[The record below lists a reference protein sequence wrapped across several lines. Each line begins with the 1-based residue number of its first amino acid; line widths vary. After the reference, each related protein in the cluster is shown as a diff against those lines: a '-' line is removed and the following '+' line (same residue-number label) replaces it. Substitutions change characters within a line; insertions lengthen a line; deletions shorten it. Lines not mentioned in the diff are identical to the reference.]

1 MSNPDR
7 SVAAPGRLWMRIAR
21 ELLRYPLPVLAAAVS
36 LVGLGATQLA
46 LPWVIKEWVQGP
58 VAQGG
63 VPLTAHAVAA
73 LIIVTLLALF
83 IVSSRSLLVSVDQRL
98 VERLRSAAVDHVL
111 RLEPTTVERYP
122 TGDVMS
128 RVFQDVALLSGLTE
142 TAMKRVLGDGFL
154 MVGALFMMFLLQW
167 RLALAACLLAAVV
180 VFALGATGRVIRRLG
195 AVAQQHLG
203 TLSTILQEQLQGLST
218 IKGYQ
223 TEGFEAAR
231 FSAANRSY
239 RATSIRAG
247 SWAAVLIGSAFL
259 LAATGFV
266 TAVWL
271 GSHQAASGRITVGTL
286 LAFCLYAGLTVEP
299 MRRLAE
305 TQGILQRSLPAAE
318 RLFEL
323 LDLPLQNEAQ
333 GSSTFVPSALRR
345 SVHAPRPGSRG
356 IAVEFEN
363 VHFRYLPDRPLLKG
377 VDLGVPPGDRIAVVA
392 ASGGGK
398 TTLASLLLRFRD
410 PNAGRILLDG
420 ADIRRYPI
428 PELRRL
434 VCVVEQKPFL
444 FSGPLIENLRYGS
457 WDAREDEIRQA
468 IEVCGLQP
476 LVERHPLGINAS
488 LRESGGDLSAGER
501 QRIALAR
508 AIVKNPALLVLDE
521 ATSAIDSQ
529 AEADVFAKLEP
540 WLAQRTVILMA
551 HRLSTVRRV
560 PRIVVLAEG
569 RVSGDGTLDDL
580 VGRGSVFTAL
590 FLDQIEQVPE
600 AFFERHPTLEAA
612 PRDARRVSL
621 TPPEP
626 RG

>member
-1 MSNPDR
+1 
-7 SVAAPGRLWMRIAR
+7 MRIAR
-21 ELLRYPLPVLAAAVS
+21 ELLRYPLPVFAAAVS

-46 LPWVIKEWVQGP
+46 LPWVIKEWLQGP
-58 VAQGG
+58 VAEGG
-63 VPLTAHAVAA
+63 VPLAEHVLAA
-73 LIIVTLLALF
+73 LAIVGLLALF

-98 VERLRSAAVDHVL
+98 VERLRSAAVDHIL
-111 RLEPTTVERYP
+111 RLEPATVERYP

-128 RVFQDVALLSGLTE
+128 RVFQDVALLSGVTG
-142 TAMKRVLGDGFL
+142 TVMQRILGDGLL
-154 MVGALFMMFLLQW
+154 MIGALFMMFLLQW
-167 RLALAACLLAAVV
+167 RLALAACLLAAIV
-180 VFALGATGRVIRRLG
+180 VFALGATGRIIRRLG
-195 AVAQQHLG
+195 AVAQERMG
-203 TLSTILQEQLQGLST
+203 TLSTILQEQLQGFTT

-223 TEGFEAAR
+223 TEAQEAAR
-231 FSAANRSY
+231 FSEVNRSY
-239 RATSIRAG
+239 RDTAVYAGAWSAT
-247 SWAAVLIGSAFL
+247 LIGSAFL
-259 LAATGFV
+259 FAATGFV
-266 TAVWL
+266 AAVWL
-271 GSHQAASGRITVGTL
+271 GSQQVAAGRITVGSL

-305 TQGILQRSLPAAE
+305 TQGFLQRSLPAAE

-323 LDLPLQNEAQ
+323 LDLPLQSDATA
-333 GSSTFVPSALRR
+333 SSMLAPSTPAR
-345 SVHAPRPGSRG
+345 SVHAPRPRSRG

-363 VHFRYLPDRPLLKG
+363 VHFRYLPNRPLLEG
-377 VDLGVPPGDRIAVVA
+377 VDLRVPPGDRIAVVA

-410 PNAGRILLDG
+410 SSAGRILLDG
-420 ADIRRYPI
+420 VDLRSYPI
-428 PELRRL
+428 PELRRM

-457 WDAREDEIRQA
+457 WNAREAEILEA
-468 IEVCGLQP
+468 SDACGLRS

-529 AEADVFAKLEP
+529 AEADVFARLEP

-560 PRIVVLAEG
+560 SRVVVLAGG
-569 RVSGDGTLDDL
+569 RVSGDGTLDEL
-580 VGRGSVFTAL
+580 AGGESVFTTL
-590 FLDQIEQVPE
+590 FCDQLEGAPQV
-600 AFFERHPTLEAA
+600 FL
-612 PRDARRVSL
+612 
-621 TPPEP
+621 EP
-626 RG
+626 RATGGASP

>member
-1 MSNPDR
+1 
-7 SVAAPGRLWMRIAR
+7 MRIAR
-21 ELLRYPLPVLAAAVS
+21 ELLRYPLPVFAAAVS

-46 LPWVIKEWVQGP
+46 LPWVIKEWLQGP
-58 VAQGG
+58 VAEGG
-63 VPLTAHAVAA
+63 VPLAEHVLAA
-73 LIIVTLLALF
+73 LAIVGLLALF

-98 VERLRSAAVDHVL
+98 VERLRSAAVDHIL
-111 RLEPTTVERYP
+111 RLEPATVERYP

-128 RVFQDVALLSGLTE
+128 RVFQDVALLSGVTG
-142 TAMKRVLGDGFL
+142 TVMQRILGDGLL
-154 MVGALFMMFLLQW
+154 MIGALFMMFLLQW
-167 RLALAACLLAAVV
+167 RLALAACLLAAIV
-180 VFALGATGRVIRRLG
+180 VFALGATGRIIRRLG
-195 AVAQQHLG
+195 AVAQERMG
-203 TLSTILQEQLQGLST
+203 TLSTILQEQLQGFTT

-223 TEGFEAAR
+223 TEAQEAAR
-231 FSAANRSY
+231 FSEVNRSY
-239 RATSIRAG
+239 RDTAVYAGAWSAT
-247 SWAAVLIGSAFL
+247 LIGSAFL
-259 LAATGFV
+259 FAATGFV
-266 TAVWL
+266 AAVWL
-271 GSHQAASGRITVGTL
+271 GSQQVAAGRITVGSL

-305 TQGILQRSLPAAE
+305 TQGFLQRSLPAAE

-323 LDLPLQNEAQ
+323 LDLPLQSDATA
-333 GSSTFVPSALRR
+333 SSMLAPSTPAR
-345 SVHAPRPGSRG
+345 SVHAPRPRSRG

-363 VHFRYLPDRPLLKG
+363 VHFRYLPNRPLLEG
-377 VDLGVPPGDRIAVVA
+377 VDLRVPPGDRIAVVA

-410 PNAGRILLDG
+410 SSAGRILLDG
-420 ADIRRYPI
+420 VDLRSYPI
-428 PELRRL
+428 PELRRM

-457 WDAREDEIRQA
+457 WDAREAEVWQA
-468 IEVCGLQP
+468 VNTCGLRS

-529 AEADVFAKLEP
+529 AEADVFARLEP

-560 PRIVVLAEG
+560 SRVVVLAGG
-569 RVSGDGTLDDL
+569 RVSGDGTLDEL
-580 VGRGSVFTAL
+580 AGGESVFTTL
-590 FLDQIEQVPE
+590 FCDQLEGAPQV
-600 AFFERHPTLEAA
+600 FL
-612 PRDARRVSL
+612 
-621 TPPEP
+621 EP
-626 RG
+626 RATGGASP